1 MFAAMTG
8 APPQPADQRRQ
19 QDKMDVHFEKLAGA
33 YSSELLAMVRS
44 CLALDPLARPQSVF
58 SVQKALQAGA
68 TGAPQPAT
76 PAPAAGW
83 RGLAE
88 RIGLLNR
95 GKAGRSHS

>member
-1 MFAAMTG
+1 MTG

-33 YSSELLAMVRS
+33 YSSELLAMVRA

-58 SVQKALQAGA
+58 LVQKALQAG
-68 TGAPQPAT
+68 GAPQPAM
-76 PAPAAGW
+76 PAPAAAGW

-88 RIGLLNR
+88 RIGILNR